1 MIKQTLMFTNP
12 VSLSLKDNQLVITF
26 KDNKD
31 TVTRPIED
39 IGFVIIEN
47 PQVSISVPLI
57 NELADNNVSVMFC
70 DKKQMPRTMLMTL
83 EGNTTQQESYKYQIE
98 ASVPTKK
105 NVWKQLVESKIKNQ
119 ALLLNSLGKNGDAL
133 KPYYLNVKSG
143 DTDNREGAAAREYW
157 SQIFDEGFR
166 REREGLPPNNLLNYG
181 YTILRAAVARALV
194 GSGLYPA
201 FGVFHRNRYNAF
213 PLADDVM
220 EPYRP
225 FVDEIVYHLY
235 YDGAVTELNNDSK
248 GKLLR
253 VLFADVKMGKVTRPL
268 ENALSLTTASLLKV
282 FKGDT
287 DKLSLP
293 VIT

>member
-1 MIKQTLMFTNP
+1 MIKQTLMFTSP
-12 VSLSLKDNQLVITF
+12 VYLSLKDQQIVISF

-39 IGFVIIEN
+39 VGFVVIEN
-47 PQVSISVPLI
+47 PQVSISVPLL
-57 NELADNNVSVMFC
+57 NELADNNVSVVFC
-70 DKKQMPRTMLMTL
+70 DKKQMPKTMLMTL
-83 EGNTTQQESYKYQIE
+83 EGNTTQQESYKFQID
-98 ASVPTKK
+98 ASVPMKK
-105 NVWKQLVESKIKNQ
+105 NVWKQLVECKIKNQ
-119 ALLLNSLGKNGDAL
+119 ALLLNKVGKNGDVL
-133 KPYYLNVKSG
+133 KQYYMNVKSG

-157 SQIFDEGFR
+157 GRIFDDGFKR
-166 REREGLPPNNLLNYG
+166 DREGLPPNNLLNYG
-181 YTILRAAVARALV
+181 YSILRAAVARALI

-235 YDGAVTELNNDSK
+235 YDGAVSELDNQSK

-253 VLFADVKMGKVTRPL
+253 VLFSDVRMGKVTRPL
-268 ENALSLTTASLLKV
+268 ENALTLTTASLLRMY
-282 FKGDT
+282 KGET

-293 VIT
+293 LIT

>member
-1 MIKQTLMFTNP
+1 MIKQTLMFTSP
-12 VSLSLKDNQLVITF
+12 VSLSLKDQQMVITF

-39 IGFVIIEN
+39 IGFVVIEN
-47 PQVSISVPLI
+47 AQVNISIPLL
-57 NELADNNVSVMFC
+57 NELADNNVSVVFC
-70 DKKQMPRTMLMTL
+70 DKKMMPKTMLMTL
-83 EGNTTQQESYKYQIE
+83 EGNTTQQESYKYQID
-98 ASVPTKK
+98 ASVPMKK
-105 NVWKQLVESKIKNQ
+105 NIWKQLVESKIRNQ
-119 ALLLNSLGKNGDAL
+119 ALLLNKVGKNGDAL
-133 KPYYLNVKSG
+133 KPYYMNVKSG

-157 SQIFDEGFR
+157 GSIFDEGFR

-181 YTILRAAVARALV
+181 YTILRAAVARALI

-235 YDGAVTELNNDSK
+235 YDDAVSELENQSK

-253 VLFADVKMGKVTRPL
+253 VLFSDVKMGKVTRPL
-268 ENALSLTTASLLKV
+268 ENALSLTTASLLKIY
-282 FKGDT
+282 KGET
-287 DKLSLP
+287 EKLSLP
-293 VIT
+293 MIV

>member
-1 MIKQTLMFTNP
+1 MIKQTLMFTSP
-12 VSLSLKDNQLVITF
+12 VSLSLKDQQMVITF

-47 PQVSISVPLI
+47 PQVSISIPLL
-57 NELADNNVSVMFC
+57 NELSDNNVSVVFC
-70 DKKQMPRTMLMTL
+70 DKKMMPKTMLMTL
-83 EGNTTQQESYKYQIE
+83 EGNTTQQESYKYQID
-98 ASVPTKK
+98 ASVPMKK
-105 NVWKQLVESKIKNQ
+105 NIWKQLVESKIKNQ
-119 ALLLNSLGKNGDAL
+119 ALLLNKVGKNGDAL
-133 KPYYLNVKSG
+133 KPYYMNVKSG
-143 DTDNREGAAAREYW
+143 DADNREGAAAREYW
-157 SQIFDEGFR
+157 GSIFEEGFR

-181 YTILRAAVARALV
+181 YTILRAAVARALI

-225 FVDEIVYHLY
+225 FLDEIVYHLY
-235 YDGAVTELNNDSK
+235 YDDAVRELDNQSK

-253 VLFADVKMGKVTRPL
+253 VLFSDVKMGKVTRPL
-268 ENALSLTTASLLKV
+268 ENALSLTTASLLKIY
-282 FKGDT
+282 KGET

-293 VIT
+293 TIV

>member
-1 MIKQTLMFTNP
+1 MIKQTLMFTSP
-12 VSLSLKDNQLVITF
+12 VSLSLKDQQMVITF

-47 PQVSISVPLI
+47 EQVCISVPLL
-57 NELADNNVSVMFC
+57 NELADNNVSVVFC
-70 DKKQMPRTMLMTL
+70 DKKMMPKTMLMTL
-83 EGNTTQQESYKYQIE
+83 EGNTTQQESYKYQID
-98 ASVPTKK
+98 ASVPMKK
-105 NVWKQLVESKIKNQ
+105 NVWKQLVESKIRNQ
-119 ALLLNSLGKNGDAL
+119 ALLLNKVGKNGDAL
-133 KPYYLNVKSG
+133 KPYYMNVKSG

-157 SQIFDEGFR
+157 GSIFDEGFR

-181 YTILRAAVARALV
+181 YTILRAAVARALI

-235 YDGAVTELNNDSK
+235 YDDAVSELDNQSK

-253 VLFADVKMGKVTRPL
+253 VLFSDVKMGKVIRPL
-268 ENALSLTTASLLKV
+268 ENALSLTTASLLRMY
-282 FKGDT
+282 KGET

-293 VIT
+293 MIT

>member
-1 MIKQTLMFTNP
+1 MIKQTLMFTSP
-12 VSLSLKDNQLVITF
+12 VCLSLKDRQIVIMF

-31 TVTRPIED
+31 TVTRPIEG
-39 IGFVIIEN
+39 IGFVVIEN
-47 PQVSISVPLI
+47 PQVSISVPLL
-57 NELADNNVSVMFC
+57 NELADNNVSVVFC
-70 DKKQMPRTMLMTL
+70 DKKLMPKTMLMTL
-83 EGNTTQQESYKYQIE
+83 DGNTTQQESYRYQLD
-98 ASVPTKK
+98 ASAPTKK
-105 NVWKQLVESKIKNQ
+105 NVWKQLVECKIRNQ
-119 ALLLNSLGKNGDAL
+119 ALLLNKVGRNGDVL
-133 KPYYLNVKSG
+133 KQYYMNVKSG

-157 SQIFDEGFR
+157 GRIFDEGFKR
-166 REREGLPPNNLLNYG
+166 AREGLPPNNLLNYG
-181 YTILRAAVARALV
+181 YTILRAAVARALI

-235 YDGAVTELNNDSK
+235 YDGAVSELNNQSK

-253 VLFADVKMGKVTRPL
+253 VLFSDVKMGKVTRPL
-268 ENALSLTTASLLKV
+268 ENALSLTTASLLRV
-282 FKGDT
+282 YKGDA

-293 VIT
+293 KIA

>member
-1 MIKQTLMFTNP
+1 MIKQTLMFTSP
-12 VSLSLKDNQLVITF
+12 VSLSLKDKQMVITF

-39 IGFVIIEN
+39 VGFVVIEN
-47 PQVSISVPLI
+47 PMVSITVPLL
-57 NELADNNVSVMFC
+57 NELADNNVAVIFC
-70 DKKQMPRTMLMTL
+70 DKKMMPKTMLMTL
-83 EGNTTQQESYKYQIE
+83 DGNTTQQESYKYQLN
-98 ASVPTKK
+98 ASLPMKK
-105 NVWKQLVESKIKNQ
+105 NVWKQLVECKIKNQ
-119 ALLLNSLGKNGDAL
+119 SLLLNKVGKDGGVL

-143 DTDNREGAAAREYW
+143 DSDNREGAAAREYW
-157 SQIFDEGFR
+157 RLLFDDGFK
-166 REREGLPPNNLLNYG
+166 REREGLPPNGMLNYG
-181 YTILRAAVARALV
+181 YTILRAAVTRALI

-235 YDGAVTELNNDSK
+235 YDGAVNELDSQTK
-248 GKLLR
+248 RKLLR
-253 VLFADVKMGKVTRPL
+253 VLFSDVKMGNVTRPL
-268 ENALSLTTASLLKV
+268 ENALSLTTASLLKMY
-282 FKGDT
+282 KGES

-293 VIT
+293 MLV